1 MRNHQKSLSAVQLA
15 LNSCDLVGS
24 LRLYAELGF
33 HNAGGHAIWG
43 QVMSIQGLPPSARG
57 FMWWLVGR
65 QARVQLELFH
75 LTEPAQRPLP
85 ADWRACDLGWTRF
98 GIAVSD
104 LEATKAT
111 LARWEIGVVELL
123 DGETKRLAFRDPFV
137 GCFVEV
143 FEDHAAIPGGSAS
156 RHHDLDPAIVYAT
169 SSVSDLA
176 AARVFYEDV
185 LQLEISDEI
194 VIHGPQHEVLWGL
207 PGATS
212 ESFVVKAGGF
222 LLEIVQ
228 YLAPLA
234 RPRPNNGVAD
244 QGLLNVAFASC
255 DRTVVEEALDRTRRA
270 GCRTAE
276 TMVLGDA
283 CGAYVLEPEREVE
296 ICSLPA
302 HLEAAI
308 GYAPS
313 SPFFGQLFL

>member
-1 MRNHQKSLSAVQLA
+1 MSNHENTLNAVQLA
-15 LNSCDLVGS
+15 FNSCDLAGS

-43 QVMSIQGLPPSARG
+43 QVMSIQGLPPSSRG
-57 FMWWLVGR
+57 FMWWLIGR

-75 LTEPAQRPLP
+75 LTQPAQRPQP

-98 GIAVSD
+98 GIAVPD

-111 LARWEIGVVELL
+111 LARWEIAIVELSEA
-123 DGETKRLAFRDPFV
+123 GRSRRLAFRDPFI

-143 FEDHAAIPGGSAS
+143 FEDHAAIPGGSAL

-194 VIHGPQHEVLWGL
+194 VIHGPQHEILWGL
-207 PGATS
+207 AGARS

-228 YLAPLA
+228 YLDPVA
-234 RPRPNNGVAD
+234 RPRPDSNVAD
-244 QGLLNVAFASC
+244 QGLLNVAFASH
-255 DRTVVEEALDRTRRA
+255 DRTVVEAALDRTRRA

-283 CGAYVLEPEREVE
+283 CGAYVLEPEREIE
-296 ICSLPA
+296 LCSLPA

-308 GYAPS
+308 GYAPA
-313 SPFFGQLFL
+313 SPFFGQLF